1 MKKIKAQNKF
11 ENYQTIEMPI
21 EALVPASYYDVIPDE
36 DKIRP
41 DLEKG
46 ILQYPLLCYQTDQKY
61 WKENHLRLYH
71 SGNPQLP
78 EQAPE
83 TEVDVTKQGRPYR
96 EKKIHV
102 VWSGRQRFQILKEQ
116 GYTHVDV
123 IVESVFHKMVDAAQ
137 KFRKFNKENV

>member
-1 MKKIKAQNKF
+1 
-11 ENYQTIEMPI
+11 MPI

-96 EKKIHV
+96 ERKIHV